1 MCYGEEREVPRN
13 PRSSGMSESFSA
25 PTVRRRGT
33 AFALDRGVVE
43 KCRRHWRKGTGD
55 RGERR
60 DIGGR
65 RGGGRILTMIGSGGT
80 SFL

>member
-1 MCYGEEREVPRN
+1 
-13 PRSSGMSESFSA
+13 MSESFSA

-65 RGGGRILTMIGSGGT
+65 RGGGRILTMMEGQ
-80 SFL
+80 SFCDFSD